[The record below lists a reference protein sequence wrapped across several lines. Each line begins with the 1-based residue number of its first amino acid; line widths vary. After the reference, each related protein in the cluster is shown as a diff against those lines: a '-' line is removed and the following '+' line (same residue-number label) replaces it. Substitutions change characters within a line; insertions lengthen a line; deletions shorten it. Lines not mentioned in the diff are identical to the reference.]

1 MSTSDIPQPTQA
13 AMLGSTPSNSSFME
27 IKNNQ
32 NALLN
37 LKKVGGKGK
46 RGGAA
51 SGTVAIPI
59 VAAPYTSA
67 NGSGQDTTTQQQV
80 MAKLALQAGANSKYD
95 HLAVTGGS
103 RKSRSKKSRSKKSK
117 KSGKSKKTKSKKR
130 RYHR

>member
-1 MSTSDIPQPTQA
+1 MSTSGIPQPTQA
-13 AMLGSTPSNSSFME
+13 GMLGSSPSNSSFVE

-51 SGTVAIPI
+51 TGTVAVPI

-67 NGSGQDTTTQQQV
+67 NGPGQDTTTQQQV

-103 RKSRSKKSRSKKSK
+103 RKSRSKKSRTKKSK
-117 KSGKSKKTKSKKR
+117 SRTKKSRKSKKR